1 MILEIG
7 KSYVRDF
14 YNGDLKECI
23 KQGDGIDWTPEH
35 IKAAFN
41 SGNGTEKDLK
51 RYMEDNKNHAYF
63 VTV

>member
-1 MILEIG
+1 MILEVG

-14 YNGDLKECI
+14 YNGNLEECI
-23 KQGDGIDWTPEH
+23 KQRDGIDWTLER

-51 RYMEDNKNHAYF
+51 RYIEDNKDYAYF
-63 VTV
+63 